1 MIVSRIAISIKKSQT
16 RVMSPTWRHR
26 LFPTCF
32 PLQEQL
38 ITIQEQDTIEN
49 NSRCHRD
56 DFYVI
61 FSSGL
66 SLSFC
71 VKFTNHPSHHIS
83 CHWSCSQ
90 YVSYS
95 IMVLVFYKIDC
106 SLRLHLIPVH
116 FVKLDFLSKII
127 IADTHHR
134 WWSARME
141 WKTIARS
148 HIWRRL

>member
-1 MIVSRIAISIKKSQT
+1 MRIIEYRVIHFSKRQLILIVSRIVISIKKSQT
-16 RVMSPTWRHR
+16 RVMSPSWRRR

-38 ITIQEQDTIEN
+38 TTIQGQDTIEN
-49 NSRCHRD
+49 NSRNHRD

-71 VKFTNHPSHHIS
+71 VKFTHHPSHHIL

-95 IMVLVFYKIDC
+95 IMLLVFYKIDC
-106 SLRLHLIPVH
+106 SLRLHLFRVH
-116 FVKLDFLSKII
+116 FVKLGFLSKII

-134 WWSARME
+134 
-141 WKTIARS
+141 
-148 HIWRRL
+148 